1 MPYFWLLDCIQEKE
15 LKIKFVRSMEMLAD
29 MLTKP
34 LPLPAFRRH
43 VILIFGCWIAF
54 RKKS

>member
-43 VILIFGCWIAF
+43 VETLMRDAPSIAT
-54 RKKS
+54 